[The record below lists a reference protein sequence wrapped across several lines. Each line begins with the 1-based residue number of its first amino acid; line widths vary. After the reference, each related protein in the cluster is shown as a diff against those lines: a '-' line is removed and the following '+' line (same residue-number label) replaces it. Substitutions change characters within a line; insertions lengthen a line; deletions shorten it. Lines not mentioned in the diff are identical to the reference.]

1 MNEEEKQIPDESP
14 AMAAGDWAQ
23 ETNAQSEKPKKP
35 SFWEQCYALMH
46 DLVYILSIIT
56 LFFVFAVRI
65 VVVDGFSMYPTLV
78 NGDRVALL
86 SNVFYHDGS
95 IQNGDVVVALVPTF
109 ASAEPIVKRVIA
121 TEGQTVDID
130 FDLGIVYVDGVAL
143 DEPYIYEP
151 TWTQFYGNGV
161 AFPMTIED
169 GHVFLMGDN
178 RNDSSDSRRLDIG
191 QVDTRHIL
199 GKVLLVMLPGLDDR
213 YTGARDWGRIGMV
226 N

>member
-1 MNEEEKQIPDESP
+1 MNEEEKQMPDGSP
-14 AMAAGDWAQ
+14 ATDTGEQAQ
-23 ETNAQSEKPKKP
+23 TEKPKKP
-35 SFWEQCYALMH
+35 GFWEQCYALMH

-65 VVVDGFSMYPTLV
+65 VVVDGFSMFPTLV
-78 NGDRVALL
+78 NGDKMALL
-86 SNVFYHDGS
+86 SNVFYHDDI

-109 ASAEPIVKRVIA
+109 ANTPIVKRVIA

-161 AFPMTIED
+161 TFPMTIED

-199 GKVLLVMLPGLDDR
+199 GKVLLVMIPGLDDR
-213 YTGARDWGRIGMV
+213 YTGVRDWGRVGTV